1 MNLKPLSDRIV
12 IRREAA
18 EAKSFGGIILPEAAQ
33 KKPQRGTIVAVGP
46 GKPNKKTGVPM
57 PLTLKVGDSVLFT
70 SWAGDEVKTGK
81 QPDGKAGELLI
92 MHEEDVLA
100 VVG

>member
-1 MNLKPLSDRIV
+1 MNLKPLADRIV

-18 EAKSFGGIILPEAAQ
+18 ESKSFGGIILPEAAQ

-46 GKPNKKTGVPM
+46 GKLNKKTGLPM
-57 PLTLKVGDSVLFT
+57 PMTRKEGDSVLFT

-81 QPDGKAGELLI
+81 QADGKPGELLI

-100 VVG
+100 VVS

>member
-1 MNLKPLSDRIV
+1 MNLKPLNDRV
-12 IRREAA
+12 VVRREAA
-18 EAKSFGGIILPEAAQ
+18 ESKSFGGIILPESSQ
-33 KKPQRGTIVAVGP
+33 KKPQRGTVIAVGP
-46 GKPNKKTGVPM
+46 GKRDKKTGEPM
-57 PLTLKVGDSVLFT
+57 PMQLKEGDSVLFT

-81 QPDGKAGELLI
+81 AADGKPGELLI

>member
-1 MNLKPLSDRIV
+1 MKLKPLADRIV

-18 EAKSFGGIILPEAAQ
+18 ESKSFGGIILPEAAQ

-46 GKPNKKTGVPM
+46 GKLNKTGLPM
-57 PLTLKVGDSVLFT
+57 PMTLKEGDSVLFT

-81 QPDGKAGELLI
+81 QADGKAGELLI